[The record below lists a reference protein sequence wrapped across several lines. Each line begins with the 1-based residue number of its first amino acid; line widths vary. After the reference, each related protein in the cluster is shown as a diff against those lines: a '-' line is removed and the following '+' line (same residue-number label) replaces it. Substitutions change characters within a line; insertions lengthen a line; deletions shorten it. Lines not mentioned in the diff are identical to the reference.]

1 MRVAIIGTG
10 ALGCLLGARLATHA
24 EVCVLGSW
32 PHGVDAINKRGIR
45 VEANGV
51 VETVQVSAGVDP
63 QQFASATVAVLAVK
77 SWQSER
83 AARLAAGVLAPDGLA
98 VTLQNGLGN
107 LEKLAKCVGAERAV
121 AGVTTQGAALLAP
134 GYVRYGGGG
143 ETCFALC
150 ASTRARL
157 QKLAALF
164 EAAGFPARL
173 TVELEGLLWG
183 KLAISAGINAL
194 TALLSIPNGE
204 LLSRPDASE
213 IMLAAARETEAVATA
228 LGVEMPFDAS
238 EEVSKVA
245 ASTGSNFS
253 SMMQDMLR
261 GAPTE
266 IDAINCA
273 IAREAVRHGVTTP
286 VNDML
291 CKLVRAARSGDK
303 NHENGL
309 YSA

>member
-63 QQFASATVAVLAVK
+63 QQFASATAAVLAVK

-121 AGVTTQGAALLAP
+121 AGVTTQGATLLAP

-150 ASTRARL
+150 ASTRVRL

-213 IMLAAARETEAVATA
+213 IMLAAVRETEAVATA

>member
-1 MRVAIIGTG
+1 M
-10 ALGCLLGARLATHA
+10 
-24 EVCVLGSW
+24 
-32 PHGVDAINKRGIR
+32 
-45 VEANGV
+45 
-51 VETVQVSAGVDP
+51 SAGVDP
-63 QQFASATVAVLAVK
+63 QKFASATAAVLAVK

-121 AGVTTQGAALLAP
+121 AGVTTQGAALLGP

-143 ETCFALC
+143 ETFFALC
-150 ASTRARL
+150 ASTRVRL

-173 TVELEGLLWG
+173 TDELEGLLWG

>member
-10 ALGCLLGARLATHA
+10 SLGCLLGARLATHA
-24 EVCVLGSW
+24 EVFVLGSW

-51 VETVQVSAGVDP
+51 VETVQVNAGVDP
-63 QQFASATVAVLAVK
+63 QQFSSATAAVLAVK
-77 SWQSER
+77 SWQTEH
-83 AARLAAGVLAPDGLA
+83 AARLAASVLAPDGLA

-107 LEKLAKCVGAERAV
+107 LEKLANCVGAERAV
-121 AGVTTQGAALLAP
+121 AGATTQGATMLAP
-134 GYVRYGGGG
+134 GYVRYCGGG

-150 ASTRARL
+150 ESTRARL
-157 QKLAALF
+157 QKLATLF
-164 EAAGFPARL
+164 QDAGFPTRL

-194 TALLSIPNGE
+194 RALLNIPNGE
-204 LLSRPDASE
+204 LLNRPDASE

-273 IAREAVRHGVTTP
+273 IAHEAVRHGVTTP

-309 YSA
+309 YST

>member
-1 MRVAIIGTG
+1 M
-10 ALGCLLGARLATHA
+10 
-24 EVCVLGSW
+24 LGSW

-63 QQFASATVAVLAVK
+63 QQFASVTVAVLAVK

-143 ETCFALC
+143 ETFFALC

-164 EAAGFPARL
+164 EAASFPARL

-183 KLAISAGINAL
+183 KLAINAGINAL

-204 LLSRPDASE
+204 LLSRPDACE

-273 IAREAVRHGVTTP
+273 ISHEAVRHGVTTP